1 MKNYILISCL
11 FVLSIVNCQLSTAAG
26 GIEFTHDKKFQEILA
41 LAKAQNKLVFI
52 DCFTSW
58 CGPCKRLAATA
69 FPDASVGEFFNA
81 NFINASFDMEKEEG
95 PSIASKYGIRAY
107 PTLLWIDGDGNVKHK
122 MVGGMDAAALLEQG
136 KKAIDPTPEILNG
149 MRKKYED
156 GNRDVDFLADYLN
169 TLDKSGEKVEPVF
182 TEYLSKLTPANQGD
196 KKHIQTVFNLTND
209 IKSPGL
215 SYLTKNRDQ
224 YKSVVGTDAFDK
236 KINQIAAK
244 AEEEAPKA
252 DNKAMF
258 EQAIELV
265 KSNKGRDKDEE
276 ILQLS
281 MDYYMRMGDW
291 ENYDTY
297 TSKYIKKYGAKNAAL
312 LNDAAWNYFIN
323 IINPDKLKKAT
334 TWAFTA
340 LNMDNKYTY
349 NLTYAYLLYKQN
361 NYKEAERACDYA
373 IIRAKAENVEP
384 TSANSLKDSIAKS
397 LAKQ

>member
-1 MKNYILISCL
+1 
-11 FVLSIVNCQLSTAAG
+11 
-26 GIEFTHDKKFQEILA
+26 
-41 LAKAQNKLVFI
+41 
-52 DCFTSW
+52 
-58 CGPCKRLAATA
+58 
-69 FPDASVGEFFNA
+69 
-81 NFINASFDMEKEEG
+81 
-95 PSIASKYGIRAY
+95 
-107 PTLLWIDGDGNVKHK
+107 
-122 MVGGMDAAALLEQG
+122 MDAAALLEQG

-182 TEYLSKLTPANQGD
+182 TEYLGKLTPANQGD